1 MSRRLPTPGPDQGS
15 YVQFQ
20 LSVAQS
26 DWQPSPPPPPPPQD
40 PRQAASRKLNER
52 MPKNKDEWQKAR
64 QKHHF
69 ETPEDVYRTVSS
81 LVQDVDDG
89 LLPRH
94 LRRFVCLAVCCVD
107 HHCGDK
113 ETAYSNYRARFGR
126 EVKELTIDNYM
137 HLARSVIGLMDEL
150 YPTLRHLAF
159 EGVLLFASLSLSDL
173 GYYRQEP
180 AEFKSCFPQINIVPE
195 EHASLALYPPFL
207 VISRRPEYWDKY
219 EMVCEALNIRCLPK
233 AELLMFTSVLE
244 SKKPVPHALPS
255 PHTPRKRVYDMARD
269 IWVDK
274 DDANSTT
281 CLDTEVM
288 FPISDRIDG
297 YKVFRIPETIQQ
309 EAASAG
315 KIQDDCVR
323 QDLRNAVV
331 FRFGWSSCHSIV
343 AKHIYD
349 ELEVQLG
356 ILSPGIVHGNQFY
369 FRHDSGA
376 TRIPNGW
383 VCVIIPTILTIER
396 VTITLSYGDVQED
409 IVWCNGS
416 GLLLG
421 PGTTLSVPNVVYYIS
436 ISFPY

>member
-15 YVQFQ
+15 YGQFQ
-20 LSVAQS
+20 LGVAQS
-26 DWQPSPPPPPPPQD
+26 DWQPSPPPPQD
-40 PRQAASRKLNER
+40 PRQAALRKLNER
-52 MPKNKDEWQKAR
+52 MPKNEDEWQKAR

-69 ETPEDVYRTVSS
+69 ATPEDVYRTVSS
-81 LVQDVDDG
+81 LVQDVDDR
-89 LLPRH
+89 LLPQH
-94 LRRFVCLAVCCVD
+94 LRRFVCLTVCCVD

-113 ETAYSNYRARFGR
+113 EIAYSNYRAHCGK
-126 EVKELTIDNYM
+126 EIGELTINNYM
-137 HLARSVIGLMDEL
+137 HLARSIIGLMDEL
-150 YPTLRHLAF
+150 YPTLRHLTF
-159 EGVLLFASLSLSDL
+159 EGVLLFASLSISDL
-173 GYYRQEP
+173 EYYRQEP
-180 AEFKSCFPQINIVPE
+180 AEFKSCFSKIKIVPE

-207 VISRRPEYWDKY
+207 VISRRPEYRDKY
-219 EMVCEALNIRCLPK
+219 ELVCEALNIRCLPK

-255 PHTPRKRVYDMARD
+255 PHSPRKRLYDVVRD
-269 IWVDK
+269 MWVDE

-288 FPISDRIDG
+288 FPISDRITG

-315 KIQDDCVR
+315 KVQDDCVR

-331 FRFGWSSCHSIV
+331 FRFGWSPCHSIV

-349 ELEVQLG
+349 ELVQLG
-356 ILSPGIVHGNQFY
+356 ILSPGLVHGNQFY
-369 FRHDSGA
+369 FRHDSGV
-376 TRIPNGW
+376 TRIPDGW
-383 VCVIIPTILTIER
+383 VCVIVPTILTIEP

-409 IVWCNGS
+409 VMWCNGS

-421 PGTTLSVPNVVYYIS
+421 PGATLSIPNVVYYIS